1 MAHEHALIQVE
12 EFAEQA
18 DSFLL
23 IDCRGKAD
31 FKRGRIPGAVNLPAN
46 ELQDPDSERG
56 ALLPLSVLAEKIA
69 AAGISSDSRLV
80 LYDDSGLVPSSR
92 LFWVLGM
99 LGKTDATLL
108 DGGGL
113 AWIQSGKKFDTSN
126 PEESASVNK
135 AELSAAEPINID
147 QETVKS
153 VLAEQ
158 RDVYAAIDDQNTVI
172 VDTRTEQEYS
182 GHQITADKNGHIP
195 GAVHINWEN
204 NIRDLFD
211 PRFRGLEELRE
222 MYRQKGV
229 VPEKKIIVY
238 CRSGSRSTHSFFT
251 LKMLGFPE
259 VRNYSGSW
267 LEWGNDPET
276 PIST

>member
-1 MAHEHALIQVE
+1 MIHGHALIQVE
-12 EFAEQA
+12 ELAEQVDA
-18 DSFLL
+18 FLL

-56 ALLPLSVLAEKIA
+56 ALLPLSELAEKIA
-69 AAGISSDSRLV
+69 SAGIRADSRLV

-99 LGKTDATLL
+99 LGKTDALLL

-113 AWIQSGKKFDTSN
+113 SWIQSGKKFDTSH
-126 PEESASVNK
+126 PEESASVNES
-135 AELSAAEPINID
+135 ELSETERMRID
-147 QETVKS
+147 PETVKS

-158 RDVYAAIDDQNTVI
+158 ADVYAAIDDQDTVI
-172 VDTRTEQEYS
+172 IDTRTELEYS
-182 GHQITADKNGHIP
+182 GQQITADRNGHIP

-211 PRFRGLEELRE
+211 PRFRSHEELRE
-222 MYRQKGV
+222 MYRQRGV
-229 VPEKKIIVY
+229 VPEKHVIVY
-238 CRSGSRSTHSFFT
+238 CRSGSRSTHTFFT
-251 LKMLGFPE
+251 LKMLGFTN
-259 VRNYSGSW
+259 VRNYAGSW